1 VPRLGFIDSVRGLEI
16 EPILSSLGDGV
27 NTMLRN
33 YLKTITTTTATS
45 SSLSQFIADLKFKGL
60 RGRNIL
66 HTAAAAGYAP
76 VFTTFQAFYLEQSK
90 SNDDDGLKDDASNE
104 LRVALLTALTLRD
117 DRGQTPVDIAKI
129 RWGILSRKSFNLM
142 KSKLYA
148 RNNNLNKE
156 VGRVDESSSSS
167 SSSFF
172 SSDSFSL
179 GPVVDAIS
187 ELLSHVQQQQL
198 QQQPTT
204 PLTLMEVSE
213 EDDEESSSKVYG
225 VLDAPNQDMMFNHG
239 GWDVS
244 KWKDASD
251 DTTTQLTTD
260 NDDAH
265 HHVEEE
271 EERCDALEVS
281 ASFASTPGFS
291 EWFFKNHLIKG
302 VPLVIR
308 QGVKDIVRTN
318 LRKDNFVKRLTFLFL
333 FPPSFFL
340 KTLLSFVAHFD
351 EYYIPPLYKSML

>member
-16 EPILSSLGDGV
+16 KPILSSLGDGV

-33 YLKTITTTTATS
+33 YLKTITTTTTAS
-45 SSLSQFIADLKFKGL
+45 SSTLSQFIADLKFKGL

-90 SNDDDGLKDDASNE
+90 SNDDEGLKDDATNE
-104 LRVALLTALTLRD
+104 LRVALLTALTLKD

-148 RNNNLNKE
+148 RNNYLNKQG
-156 VGRVDESSSSS
+156 GRVDESSSSPS
-167 SSSFF
+167 SSSSSS

-187 ELLSHVQQQQL
+187 ELLSHVQQQP
-198 QQQPTT
+198 PTT

-351 EYYIPPLYKSML
+351 EYYISPHKIML